1 MSEKEK
7 YLQIRREAM
16 WTGFALVILILF
28 WLVAGFGM
36 SHIDVKVF
44 GLPVWAVTGTV
55 GVWIF
60 AMVLVKM
67 LPSLVFQDIDL
78 EPDEEFFAQIREED
92 KDELVSLKNEEGAGK

>member
-44 GLPVWAVTGTV
+44 GLPVWAVTGNCGSVDFCHGSCENADFT
-55 GVWIF
+55 GV
-60 AMVLVKM
+60 
-67 LPSLVFQDIDL
+67 S
-78 EPDEEFFAQIREED
+78 
-92 KDELVSLKNEEGAGK
+92 GY